1 MNALRQKF
9 QVYYLTAIFSFI
21 FAVVGF
27 TYNTWRLESS
37 EDNSNIRTAAFE
49 VLKNLAELEQ
59 NVYAAYY
66 DEDKVIGN
74 PRIGWVKVGLI
85 NDLSSLVSEPVAEH
99 ANELKLSW
107 QNNWVNIPKQESA
120 VSHVINSIERVRET
134 LKNEL
139 KHLQ

>member
-1 MNALRQKF
+1 MNSFRQRF
-9 QVYYLTAIFSFI
+9 QTYYLAAIFSFI
-21 FAVVGF
+21 FALVGF

-66 DEDKVIGN
+66 DENKVIGN

-85 NDLSSLVSEPVAEH
+85 NDLSSLVSEPVASH
-99 ANELKLSW
+99 AAQLKVSW
-107 QNNWVNIPKQESA
+107 QNNWVNIPEQESA
-120 VSHVINSIERVRET
+120 VKNVVNSIERVRET
-134 LKNEL
+134 IKNEL
-139 KHLQ
+139 KQLQ